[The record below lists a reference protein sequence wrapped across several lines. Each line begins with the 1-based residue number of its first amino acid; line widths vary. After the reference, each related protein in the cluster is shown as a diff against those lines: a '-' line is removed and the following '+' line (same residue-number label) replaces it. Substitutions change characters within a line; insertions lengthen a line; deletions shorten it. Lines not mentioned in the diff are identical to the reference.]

1 MREFEAIEIVKV
13 EHVPTALNRA
23 DMLTKAVDVETFV
36 RQARGRGSSAWWS
49 PHSIA

>member
-1 MREFEAIEIVKV
+1 MREFEALEMVKV

-36 RQARGRGSSAWWS
+36 RHRSSLMNVQG
-49 PHSIA
+49 